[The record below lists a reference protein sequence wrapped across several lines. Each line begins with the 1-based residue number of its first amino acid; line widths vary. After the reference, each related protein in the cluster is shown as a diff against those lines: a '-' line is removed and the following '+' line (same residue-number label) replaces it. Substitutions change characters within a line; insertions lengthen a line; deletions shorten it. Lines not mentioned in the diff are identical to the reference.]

1 MNKSEELTNAI
12 TQLCDKL
19 NDTDFSNDILQNI
32 DSNTGIIIGTAIHYN
47 NLLTVINTWQSMMQA
62 THNIDEVTIFIQ
74 DHTIQNTINAVNA
87 IYNAFNSYTSNRN
100 VQQINSIAG
109 HVQNLKAYMLYFVP
123 YFKNKSVANI
133 IKKQWEFTEEKNRIN
148 KYLYES
154 KKLSESLEKKDKEI
168 DEFYNQ
174 LLVKADESSDI
185 GIKGH

>member
-1 MNKSEELTNAI
+1 MNTSEELTNAI

-100 VQQINSIAG
+100 VQQINSR
-109 HVQNLKAYMLYFVP
+109 H
-123 YFKNKSVANI
+123 
-133 IKKQWEFTEEKNRIN
+133 
-148 KYLYES
+148 
-154 KKLSESLEKKDKEI
+154 
-168 DEFYNQ
+168 
-174 LLVKADESSDI
+174 
-185 GIKGH
+185 